1 MINKYKLGGLIF
13 SLGKIEDQADAT
25 NHFQSISKVPL
36 LIGMDAEWG
45 IGMRLE
51 DAFSFPYNMT
61 LGAVEDNELIY
72 KVGERIGEH
81 ANRLG
86 VHINFAP
93 VVDIN
98 TNPDNPIIGSRSF
111 GEDKYNVADKAL
123 SYMKG
128 MQSKNFISSAIFSAV
143 IMPLE
148 NSSSNLIW
156 IIVPLSASA
165 LIGYSIAKHIKMTSM
180 PQMVSIFNGLGGLS
194 AVLLSFAEIYKW
206 IALPESYN
214 ITVVIVLISSLF
226 IGSVAFTG
234 SLLAFAKLD
243 GYRWS
248 EKLTLPFQHIVN
260 IIFLSLIVGSSYLFV
275 ANPDIS
281 YLYLIIIL
289 SFIYGIFF
297 VAPIGGAD
305 MPVVISLLN
314 SFTGITAALTGIIFG
329 NIVMLLGG
337 ILVGAAGTIL
347 TILMC
352 NAMNRSLLNVIIG
365 GFSSSGSSKENKEQ
379 GDIKEIS
386 DSDFAVQLFYSNKVI
401 IIPGYGLAVAQAQK
415 LCKEIQETLEAND
428 VEVKYAI
435 HPVAGRMP
443 GHMNVLLAEADVDYA
458 KLIELEQANEE
469 FKSTDVAVIIGAN
482 DVVNPD
488 AIDDSSSPL
497 FGMPILKVWEST
509 STVVLKRSMSA
520 GYAGV
525 QNPLFFKKNNK
536 MYFGDA
542 KESLQRLSS
551 ELKNL

>member
-1 MINKYKLGGLIF
+1 MDKILFLISAFLLVWGLRLQSDPSSASKGNKL
-13 SLGKIEDQADAT
+13 A
-25 NHFQSISKVPL
+25 
-36 LIGMDAEWG
+36 G
-45 IGMRLE
+45 IGML
-51 DAFSFPYNMT
+51 
-61 LGAVEDNELIY
+61 L
-72 KVGERIGEH
+72 
-81 ANRLG
+81 
-86 VHINFAP
+86 
-93 VVDIN
+93 
-98 TNPDNPIIGSRSF
+98 
-111 GEDKYNVADKAL
+111 
-123 SYMKG
+123 
-128 MQSKNFISSAIFSAV
+128 AIFSAI

-148 NSSSNLIW
+148 ESFSNLIW
-156 IIVPLSASA
+156 VVSPLVLSAI
-165 LIGYSIAKHIKMTSM
+165 IGFYIAKNIKMTSM

-194 AVLLSFAEIYKW
+194 AVLLSYAEINKW
-206 IALPESYN
+206 LINPDSYQ
-214 ITVVIVLISSLF
+214 TEVVLVLIISLF

-243 GYRWS
+243 GYKWS
-248 EKLTLPFQHIVN
+248 ERLTLPFQHIIN
-260 IIFLSLIVGSSYLFV
+260 IIFIALIIVISFYFIDDNS
-275 ANPDIS
+275 AQS
-281 YLYLIIIL
+281 YLYIIIIL
-289 SFIYGIFF
+289 SLIYGIFF

-352 NAMNRSLLNVIIG
+352 NAMNRSLLNVLIG
-365 GFSSSGSSKENKEQ
+365 GFSSSSSSHEDKEQ
-379 GDIKEIS
+379 GDVKEVS
-386 DSDFAVQLFYSNKVI
+386 DSDFAVQLFYSKQVI

-415 LCKEIQETLEAND
+415 LCKEIQELLENND

-443 GHMNVLLAEADVDYA
+443 GHMNVLLAEADVDYS
-458 KLIELEQANEE
+458 KLIELDQANEE

-525 QNPLFFKKNNK
+525 QNPLFFKENNK

-542 KESLQRLSS
+542 KESLQRLST

>member
-1 MINKYKLGGLIF
+1 MDKFLFLLSAFLLVWGLRLQSDPASASKGNKLASVGMI
-13 SLGKIEDQADAT
+13 T
-25 NHFQSISKVPL
+25 
-36 LIGMDAEWG
+36 
-45 IGMRLE
+45 
-51 DAFSFPYNMT
+51 
-61 LGAVEDNELIY
+61 
-72 KVGERIGEH
+72 
-81 ANRLG
+81 
-86 VHINFAP
+86 
-93 VVDIN
+93 
-98 TNPDNPIIGSRSF
+98 
-111 GEDKYNVADKAL
+111 
-123 SYMKG
+123 
-128 MQSKNFISSAIFSAV
+128 AIFSAV

-148 NSSSNLIW
+148 NSYSNLVW
-156 IIVPLSASA
+156 ILTPLSLSGV
-165 LIGYSIAKHIKMTSM
+165 IGYLIAKNIKMTSM

-194 AVLLSFAEIYKW
+194 AVLLSFAEINKW
-206 IALPESYN
+206 IIFPETYQMA
-214 ITVVIVLISSLF
+214 VVIVLILSLF

-248 EKLTLPFQHIVN
+248 EKLSIPFQHIFN
-260 IIFLSLIVGSSYLFV
+260 IILISVIIGLSYLFTSS
-275 ANPDIS
+275 PDIS
-281 YLYLIIIL
+281 LLYIVIIL
-289 SFIYGIFF
+289 SFVYGIFF

-347 TILMC
+347 TVLMC
-352 NAMNRSLLNVIIG
+352 NAMNRSLLNVIVG
-365 GFSSSGSSKENKEQ
+365 GFSSSNSTKQ
-379 GDIKEIS
+379 GKDQGEIKEVS

-415 LCKEIQETLEAND
+415 LCKEIQEILETND

-443 GHMNVLLAEADVDYA
+443 GHMNVLLAEADVDYS

-497 FGMPILKVWEST
+497 YGMPILKVWEST

-525 QNPLFFKKNNK
+525 QNPLFFKKNNQ

>member
-1 MINKYKLGGLIF
+1 MVRKTNSTF
-13 SLGKIEDQADAT
+13 S
-25 NHFQSISKVPL
+25 
-36 LIGMDAEWG
+36 
-45 IGMRLE
+45 
-51 DAFSFPYNMT
+51 
-61 LGAVEDNELIY
+61 
-72 KVGERIGEH
+72 
-81 ANRLG
+81 
-86 VHINFAP
+86 
-93 VVDIN
+93 
-98 TNPDNPIIGSRSF
+98 
-111 GEDKYNVADKAL
+111 
-123 SYMKG
+123 
-128 MQSKNFISSAIFSAV
+128 
-143 IMPLE
+143 
-148 NSSSNLIW
+148 
-156 IIVPLSASA
+156 
-165 LIGYSIAKHIKMTSM
+165 
-180 PQMVSIFNGLGGLS
+180 
-194 AVLLSFAEIYKW
+194 
-206 IALPESYN
+206 
-214 ITVVIVLISSLF
+214 
-226 IGSVAFTG
+226 
-234 SLLAFAKLD
+234 
-243 GYRWS
+243 
-248 EKLTLPFQHIVN
+248 HIVN

-525 QNPLFFKKNNK
+525 QNPLFFKKIIRCILVMLK
-536 MYFGDA
+536 KVFKDYHQ
-542 KESLQRLSS
+542 SL
-551 ELKNL
+551 KIYKKFF

>member
-1 MINKYKLGGLIF
+1 MDKILFLFSAFLLVWGLRLQSDPSSASKGNKLAAF
-13 SLGKIEDQADAT
+13 
-25 NHFQSISKVPL
+25 
-36 LIGMDAEWG
+36 GM
-45 IGMRLE
+45 ML
-51 DAFSFPYNMT
+51 
-61 LGAVEDNELIY
+61 
-72 KVGERIGEH
+72 
-81 ANRLG
+81 
-86 VHINFAP
+86 
-93 VVDIN
+93 
-98 TNPDNPIIGSRSF
+98 
-111 GEDKYNVADKAL
+111 
-123 SYMKG
+123 
-128 MQSKNFISSAIFSAV
+128 AIFSSV
-143 IMPLE
+143 IMPIE
-148 NSSSNLIW
+148 NSYSNILW
-156 IIVPLSASA
+156 IIVPITFSA
-165 LIGYSIAKHIKMTSM
+165 IVGYIIANKIKMTSM

-194 AVLLSFAEIYKW
+194 AVLLSYAEINKW
-206 IALPESYN
+206 LTNPDSYQVE
-214 ITVVIVLISSLF
+214 VVLVLILSLF

-260 IIFLSLIVGSSYLFV
+260 IIFLSLIIGCSYLFIT
-275 ANPDIS
+275 NPEIS
-281 YLYLIIIL
+281 YLYLIITL

-314 SFTGITAALTGIIFG
+314 SFTGITAALTGIIFS

-352 NAMNRSLLNVIIG
+352 NAMNRSLLNVLIG
-365 GFSSSGSSKENKEQ
+365 GFSSSPSSQKDKEQ
-379 GDIKEIS
+379 GDIKEVS

-415 LCKEIQETLEAND
+415 LCKEIQELLETND

-443 GHMNVLLAEADVDYA
+443 GHMNVLLAEADVDYS
-458 KLIELEQANEE
+458 KLIELDQANEE
-469 FKSTDVAVIIGAN
+469 FKTTDVAVIIGAN

-497 FGMPILKVWEST
+497 YGMPILKVWLST

>member
-1 MINKYKLGGLIF
+1 MDKFLFLLSAFLLVWGLRLQSDPSSASKGNKLASVGMII
-13 SLGKIEDQADAT
+13 
-25 NHFQSISKVPL
+25 
-36 LIGMDAEWG
+36 
-45 IGMRLE
+45 
-51 DAFSFPYNMT
+51 
-61 LGAVEDNELIY
+61 
-72 KVGERIGEH
+72 
-81 ANRLG
+81 
-86 VHINFAP
+86 
-93 VVDIN
+93 
-98 TNPDNPIIGSRSF
+98 
-111 GEDKYNVADKAL
+111 
-123 SYMKG
+123 
-128 MQSKNFISSAIFSAV
+128 AIFSAV

-148 NSSSNLIW
+148 NNFSNLIW
-156 IIVPLSASA
+156 ILAPLSLSGI
-165 LIGYSIAKHIKMTSM
+165 IGYLIAKNIKMTSM

-194 AVLLSFAEIYKW
+194 AVLLSFAEINKW
-206 IALPESYN
+206 IIYPETYQL
-214 ITVVIVLISSLF
+214 TVVIVLILSLF

-248 EKLTLPFQHIVN
+248 EKLSLPFQHIFNLILISV
-260 IIFLSLIVGSSYLFV
+260 IVGLSYLFTTS
-275 ANPDIS
+275 PDIS
-281 YLYLIIIL
+281 LLYIIIIL
-289 SFIYGIFF
+289 SFVYGIFF

-347 TILMC
+347 TVLMC

-365 GFSSSGSSKENKEQ
+365 GFSSSNSSKKGEDQ
-379 GDIKEIS
+379 GEIKEVS
-386 DSDFAVQLFYSNKVI
+386 DSDFAVQLFYSSKVI

-415 LCKEIQETLEAND
+415 LCKEIQEILETND

-443 GHMNVLLAEADVDYA
+443 GHMNVLLAEADVDYS

-525 QNPLFFKKNNK
+525 QNPLFFKKNNQ

-542 KESLQRLSS
+542 KESLQRLSL

>member
-1 MINKYKLGGLIF
+1 MDKFLFLLSAFLLVWGLRLQSDPASASKGNKLASVGMII
-13 SLGKIEDQADAT
+13 
-25 NHFQSISKVPL
+25 
-36 LIGMDAEWG
+36 
-45 IGMRLE
+45 
-51 DAFSFPYNMT
+51 
-61 LGAVEDNELIY
+61 
-72 KVGERIGEH
+72 
-81 ANRLG
+81 
-86 VHINFAP
+86 
-93 VVDIN
+93 
-98 TNPDNPIIGSRSF
+98 
-111 GEDKYNVADKAL
+111 
-123 SYMKG
+123 
-128 MQSKNFISSAIFSAV
+128 AIFSAV

-148 NSSSNLIW
+148 DSFSNLIW
-156 IIVPLSASA
+156 ILAPLSLSGI
-165 LIGYSIAKHIKMTSM
+165 IGYLIAKNIKMTSM

-194 AVLLSFAEIYKW
+194 AVLLSFAEINKW
-206 IALPESYN
+206 IIYPETYQL
-214 ITVVIVLISSLF
+214 TVVIVLILSLF

-248 EKLTLPFQHIVN
+248 EKLSLPFQHIFNLILISV
-260 IIFLSLIVGSSYLFV
+260 IVGLSYLFTTS
-275 ANPDIS
+275 PDIS
-281 YLYLIIIL
+281 LLYIIIIL
-289 SFIYGIFF
+289 SFVYGIFF

-347 TILMC
+347 TVLMC

-365 GFSSSGSSKENKEQ
+365 GFSSSNSSKKGEDQ
-379 GDIKEIS
+379 GEIKEVS
-386 DSDFAVQLFYSNKVI
+386 DSDFAVQLFYSSKVI

-415 LCKEIQETLEAND
+415 LCKEIQEILETND

-443 GHMNVLLAEADVDYA
+443 GHMNVLLAEADVDYS

-525 QNPLFFKKNNK
+525 QNPLFFKKNNQ

-542 KESLQRLSS
+542 KESLQRLSL

>member
-1 MINKYKLGGLIF
+1 MDKILFLISAFLLVWGLRLQSDPSSASKGNKL
-13 SLGKIEDQADAT
+13 A
-25 NHFQSISKVPL
+25 
-36 LIGMDAEWG
+36 G
-45 IGMRLE
+45 IGML
-51 DAFSFPYNMT
+51 
-61 LGAVEDNELIY
+61 L
-72 KVGERIGEH
+72 
-81 ANRLG
+81 
-86 VHINFAP
+86 
-93 VVDIN
+93 
-98 TNPDNPIIGSRSF
+98 
-111 GEDKYNVADKAL
+111 
-123 SYMKG
+123 
-128 MQSKNFISSAIFSAV
+128 AIFSAI

-148 NSSSNLIW
+148 ESFSNLIW
-156 IIVPLSASA
+156 VVSPLLLSAI
-165 LIGYSIAKHIKMTSM
+165 IGFYIAKNIKMTSM

-194 AVLLSFAEIYKW
+194 AVLLSYAEINKW
-206 IALPESYN
+206 LINPDSYQ
-214 ITVVIVLISSLF
+214 TEVVLVLIISLF

-243 GYRWS
+243 GYKWS
-248 EKLTLPFQHIVN
+248 ERLTLPFQHIIN
-260 IIFLSLIVGSSYLFV
+260 IIFIALIIVVSFYFIDDSS
-275 ANPDIS
+275 AQS
-281 YLYLIIIL
+281 YLYIIITL
-289 SFIYGIFF
+289 SLIYGIFF

-352 NAMNRSLLNVIIG
+352 NAMNRSLFNVLIG
-365 GFSSSGSSKENKEQ
+365 GFSSSSSSKENKEQ
-379 GDIKEIS
+379 GDIKEVS
-386 DSDFAVQLFYSNKVI
+386 DSDFAVQLFYSKQVI

-415 LCKEIQETLEAND
+415 LCKEIQELLENND

-443 GHMNVLLAEADVDYA
+443 GHMNVLLAEADVDYS
-458 KLIELEQANEE
+458 KLIELDQANDE

-497 FGMPILKVWEST
+497 FGMPILKVWEAN

-525 QNPLFFKKNNK
+525 QNPLFFKENNK

>member
-1 MINKYKLGGLIF
+1 ML
-13 SLGKIEDQADAT
+13 
-25 NHFQSISKVPL
+25 
-36 LIGMDAEWG
+36 
-45 IGMRLE
+45 
-51 DAFSFPYNMT
+51 
-61 LGAVEDNELIY
+61 
-72 KVGERIGEH
+72 
-81 ANRLG
+81 
-86 VHINFAP
+86 
-93 VVDIN
+93 
-98 TNPDNPIIGSRSF
+98 
-111 GEDKYNVADKAL
+111 
-123 SYMKG
+123 
-128 MQSKNFISSAIFSAV
+128 
-143 IMPLE
+143 
-148 NSSSNLIW
+148 
-156 IIVPLSASA
+156 
-165 LIGYSIAKHIKMTSM
+165 
-180 PQMVSIFNGLGGLS
+180 
-194 AVLLSFAEIYKW
+194 
-206 IALPESYN
+206 
-214 ITVVIVLISSLF
+214 
-226 IGSVAFTG
+226 VAFTG

-248 EKLTLPFQHIVN
+248 EKLSLPFQHIFNLILISV
-260 IIFLSLIVGSSYLFV
+260 IVGLSYLFTTS
-275 ANPDIS
+275 PDIS
-281 YLYLIIIL
+281 LLYIIIIL
-289 SFIYGIFF
+289 SFVYGIFF

-347 TILMC
+347 TVLMC

-365 GFSSSGSSKENKEQ
+365 GFSSSNSSKKGEDQ
-379 GDIKEIS
+379 GEIKEVS
-386 DSDFAVQLFYSNKVI
+386 DSDFAVQLFYSSKVI

-415 LCKEIQETLEAND
+415 LCKEIQEILETND

-443 GHMNVLLAEADVDYA
+443 GHMNVLLAEADVDYS

-497 FGMPILKVWEST
+497 YGMPILNVWEST

-525 QNPLFFKKNNK
+525 QNPLFFKKNNQ

-542 KESLQRLSS
+542 KESLQRLSL

>member
-1 MINKYKLGGLIF
+1 MEKILFLISAFLLVWGLRLQSDPASASKGNKLA
-13 SLGKIEDQADAT
+13 S
-25 NHFQSISKVPL
+25 V
-36 LIGMDAEWG
+36 GMLTA
-45 IGMRLE
+45 IL
-51 DAFSFPYNMT
+51 
-61 LGAVEDNELIY
+61 
-72 KVGERIGEH
+72 
-81 ANRLG
+81 
-86 VHINFAP
+86 
-93 VVDIN
+93 
-98 TNPDNPIIGSRSF
+98 
-111 GEDKYNVADKAL
+111 
-123 SYMKG
+123 
-128 MQSKNFISSAIFSAV
+128 SAI

-148 NSSSNLIW
+148 DSFSNLIW
-156 IIVPLSASA
+156 ILIPLSFSA
-165 LIGYSIAKHIKMTSM
+165 IAGYLIAKKIQMTSM

-194 AVLLSFAEIYKW
+194 AVLLSYAEINKW
-206 IALPESYN
+206 INFPDSYDN
-214 ITVVIVLISSLF
+214 AVVIILILSLF

-248 EKLTLPFQHIVN
+248 EKLTLPLQHIIN
-260 IIFLSLIVGSSYLFV
+260 IIFLVAILVLSYYFLNSSDIIYLYSIIAISLI
-275 ANPDIS
+275 
-281 YLYLIIIL
+281 
-289 SFIYGIFF
+289 YGVFF
-297 VAPIGGAD
+297 VASIGGAD

-352 NAMNRSLLNVIIG
+352 NAMNRSLLNVLVG
-365 GFSSSGSSKENKEQ
+365 GFSSSGSSQKGKEQ
-379 GDIKEIS
+379 GDVKEIS
-386 DSDFAVQLFYSNKVI
+386 DSDFAVQLFYSSKVI

-415 LCKEIQETLEAND
+415 LCKEIQEILESND

-443 GHMNVLLAEADVDYA
+443 GHMNVLLAEADVDYS
-458 KLIELEQANEE
+458 KLIELDQANEE

-497 FGMPILKVWEST
+497 YGMPILKVWDSK

-525 QNPLFFKKNNK
+525 QNPLFFKKNNN

-542 KESLQRLSS
+542 KDSLQRLSS